1 MQYGIISITDTA
13 SGKHADIYADS
24 TNITLLNETISIPED
39 IVVDTVNF
47 DRAFPI
53 DKCST
58 VVIPFSINTANI
70 TGVGAICEYDGIGS
84 NTPLLKTIYAT
95 HDYAVAHNF
104 DKTDYEHITLTA
116 YKPYI
121 FYTTTTKLNFT
132 GPVTFIKTRTANIAK
147 DGWVMISTLHRIQWR
162 IDDMTYDCAYG
173 FSAVTVPNTNIET
186 GNLVRC
192 SDGASIKPLRAFLTQ
207 VKTYIKKAEYC
218 THDKITKD

>member
-24 TNITLLNETISIPED
+24 TNMKLLNETISIPED

-47 DRAFPI
+47 DRNFI
-53 DKCST
+53 TDVSST
-58 VVIPFSINTANI
+58 VALPFAINTANI

-84 NTPLLKTIYAT
+84 NAPLLKTIYAT

-121 FYTTTTKLNFT
+121 FYTTAAKLNFT
-132 GPVTFIKTRTANIAK
+132 GQVTFIKTRTANISK
-147 DGWVMISTLHRIQWR
+147 NGWVMMSTLHQIQWR
-162 IDDMTYDCAYG
+162 IDDMAYDFAYG
-173 FSAVTVPNTNIET
+173 FSAVPAPESDIKT
-186 GNLVRC
+186 GDLVRC
-192 SDGASIKPLRAFLTQ
+192 R
-207 VKTYIKKAEYC
+207 
-218 THDKITKD
+218 